1 MSDNLVMLPIK
12 LFALLYAIVIH
23 EWAHGYAAYKMGDN
37 TAYYMGRLTLNPLK
51 HIDPIGTVILPAV
64 MLLTGSPVLFGWAKP
79 VPINPHNFDDIKKS
93 TMYVSLA
100 GPAANLVSAFA
111 FAGLFHLI
119 IPYMNEFSFATPIL
133 YFLIFGAIINIV
145 LFAFNLIPIPP
156 LDGSHVVS
164 MFLSP
169 KQAYQYNK
177 IAPYGFFI
185 IMGMVII
192 GITDIYLRLIMH
204 LFVIL
209 VRLPL

>member
-1 MSDNLVMLPIK
+1 MSDNLILLPIK

-51 HIDPIGTVILPAV
+51 HIDLLGTVILPAV

-79 VPINPHNFDDIKKS
+79 VPVNPHNFNDIKKG

-100 GPAANLVSAFA
+100 GPGANLISAFA
-111 FAGLFHLI
+111 FAGIFHLV
-119 IPYMNEFSFATPIL
+119 IPYIQEFSFAVPIV

-156 LDGSHVVS
+156 LDGSHFVRDRKSVV
-164 MFLSP
+164 
-169 KQAYQYNK
+169 
-177 IAPYGFFI
+177 
-185 IMGMVII
+185 
-192 GITDIYLRLIMH
+192 
-204 LFVIL
+204 
-209 VRLPL
+209 